1 VRRTQ
6 LEKESLVSK
15 IGFEKAIHNVL
26 PPDLE
31 DEELVARSRTGDV
44 GAFRGIA
51 TRYYSLIPQAVIGSR
66 R

>member
-1 VRRTQ
+1 M
-6 LEKESLVSK
+6 KP
-15 IGFEKAIHNVL
+15 IHPEPL
-26 PPDLE
+26 PDLE